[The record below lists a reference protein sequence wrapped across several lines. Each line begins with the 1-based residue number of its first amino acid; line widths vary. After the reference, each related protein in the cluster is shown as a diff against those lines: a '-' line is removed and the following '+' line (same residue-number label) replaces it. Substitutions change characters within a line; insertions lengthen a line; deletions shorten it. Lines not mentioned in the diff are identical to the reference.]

1 MLNLT
6 YSYRIYP
13 GLDQEAQ
20 MLDWLEQCRRV
31 YNYALAERKDWIN
44 SRKCWVNACRI
55 NQEYIIPADT
65 PYPDYYK
72 QQNALTRAKEEIPE
86 LKAVHS
92 QVLQDALK
100 RLDQSF
106 KLRQE
111 RGFGFPRFK
120 KFGQYRSFVFPQFKS
135 NPVNGLEAAVAT
147 TRKTP
152 TPVPYGGKPTYR
164 TGSATRCLIK
174 LPKVGA
180 MPINLHRPIP
190 EGFEVKQVR
199 VVFKSSGWY
208 AQLMLQADVAVP
220 DVMPQGQP
228 IGIDLGLEKFLA
240 VSTGELVERPR
251 FFVDLQ
257 SQLRWLQRKLRNKQK
272 DSANYRKVQAKIR
285 QLHEHIHNVRREF
298 HFLTAH
304 SLCDIAGMIFA
315 EDLNLKM
322 TSRGMLAKH
331 CLDAAWGSFLEILKW
346 VAWKRGVYFAKVDPN
361 GTSQTCPQCG
371 AHTGKKEL
379 SERVHHCSEC
389 EYVTDRDVAAAQV
402 VMQRGLVFVADGQ
415 SVIRPVEEGC
425 LGTPMKQ
432 EAPIARK
439 GSPRYTRKG

>member
-13 GLDQEAQ
+13 GLDQEVQ

-44 SRKCWVNACRI
+44 SRKCLVNACSIR
-55 NQEYIIPADT
+55 QEYVIPADA

-72 QQNALTRAKEEIPE
+72 QQNALTKAKEVIPE

-100 RLDQSF
+100 RLDKSF
-106 KLRQE
+106 KFRQE

-135 NPVNGLEAAVAT
+135 NPINGMKL
-147 TRKTP
+147 
-152 TPVPYGGKPTYR
+152 
-164 TGSATRCLIK
+164 K

-208 AQLMLQADVAVP
+208 AQLIVAADIFVP
-220 DVMPQGQP
+220 DVMPHGEP

-257 SQLRWLQRKLRNKQK
+257 GKLKWLQRKLRNKK
-272 DSANYRKVQAKIR
+272 KGSANYRKTQAKIR

-304 SLCDIAGMIFA
+304 KLCDIAGMIFA
-315 EDLNLKM
+315 EELNLKM
-322 TSRGMLAKH
+322 MSRGMLAKH
-331 CLDAAWGSFLEILKW
+331 CLDAAWGSFLDILKW

-371 AHTGKKEL
+371 THTGKKEL
-379 SERVHHCSEC
+379 SERVHEC
-389 EYVTDRDVAAAQV
+389 GACGYMTDRDVAAAQV

-415 SVIRPVEEGC
+415 SVILPVEEGC
-425 LGTPMKQ
+425 LGTPVKQ
-432 EAPIARK
+432 ETSRAILGCDSFSRNK
-439 GSPRYTRKG
+439 

>member
-1 MLNLT
+1 MLSLT

-13 GLDQEAQ
+13 SLDQESKL
-20 MLDWLEQCRRV
+20 LDWLEQCRRV
-31 YNYALAERKDWIN
+31 YNYALAERKDWIK
-44 SRKCWVNACRI
+44 SRKSPVNACGIR
-55 NQEYIIPADT
+55 QEYIIPADT

-72 QQNALTRAKEEIPE
+72 QQNALTQAKEAIPE

-100 RLDQSF
+100 RLDKSF
-106 KLRQE
+106 KFRQE

-135 NPVNGLEAAVAT
+135 NPVSEFE
-147 TRKTP
+147 
-152 TPVPYGGKPTYR
+152 
-164 TGSATRCLIK
+164 IK
-174 LPKVGA
+174 LPKIGA
-180 MPINLHRPIP
+180 MRINLHRPTP

-208 AQLMLQADVAVP
+208 AQLILQATVSVP
-220 DVMPQGQP
+220 DVMPQGEP

-257 SQLRWLQRKLRNKQK
+257 SQLRWLQRKLRNKK
-272 DSANYRKVQAKIR
+272 KGSANYRKIQAKIR
-285 QLHEHIHNVRREF
+285 KLHEHIHNVRREF

-304 SLCDIAGMIFA
+304 RLCAIAGMIFA

-346 VAWKRGVYFAKVDPN
+346 VAWKCGVYFAKVDPN
-361 GTSQTCPQCG
+361 GTSQTCPQCE
-371 AHTGKKEL
+371 AHTGRKEL
-379 SERVHHCSEC
+379 SERVHHCDQC
-389 EYVTDRDVAAAQV
+389 GYTTDRDVAAGQV
-402 VMQRGLVFVADGQ
+402 VMQRGLVAVGQ
-415 SVIRPVEEGC
+415 TVILPVEEGC

-432 EAPIARK
+432 EKPTARK
-439 GSPRYTRKG
+439 GSPRSTH

>member
-13 GLDQEAQ
+13 DQDQEAQ
-20 MLDWLEQCRRV
+20 MLEWLEQCRRV

-44 SRKCWVNACRI
+44 SRKCAVNACSIR
-55 NQEYIIPADT
+55 QEYIIPADV

-72 QQNALTRAKEEIPE
+72 QQNALTLAKEVIPE

-100 RLDQSF
+100 RLDKAF
-106 KLRQE
+106 KFRQE
-111 RGFGFPRFK
+111 RGFGFPLFK

-135 NPVNGLEAAVAT
+135 NPV
-147 TRKTP
+147 
-152 TPVPYGGKPTYR
+152 
-164 TGSATRCLIK
+164 TGWQIK
-174 LPKVGA
+174 LPKIGA
-180 MPINLHRPIP
+180 VRLKMHRPIP
-190 EGFEVKQVR
+190 EGFAIKQVR
-199 VVFKSSGWY
+199 VVKKALGWY
-208 AQLMLQADVAVP
+208 AQLILQADINVP
-220 DVMPQGQP
+220 EIMPHGEP

-240 VSTGELVERPR
+240 VSDGELVERPR

-257 SQLRWLQRKLRNKQK
+257 SKLAWLQRRLRNKK
-272 DSANYRKVQAKIR
+272 KGSANYRKVQAKIR
-285 QLHEHIHNVRREF
+285 VLHEHIHNVRREF

-304 SLCDIAGMIFA
+304 QLCGRAGMVFA

-331 CLDAAWGSFLEILKW
+331 CLDAAWGSFLDILKW
-346 VAWKRGVYFAKVDPN
+346 VAWKRGIYFAKVDPN

-379 SERVHHCSEC
+379 NQRVHSCPEC
-389 EYVTDRDVAAAQV
+389 GYTTDRDVAAAIV
-402 VMQRGLVFVADGQ
+402 VEQRGLAAVGQ
-415 SVIRPVEEGC
+415 IVKLPVEEGC
-425 LGTPMKQ
+425 LGTPLKQ
-432 EAPIARK
+432 EYFRSDLGKPALYC
-439 GSPRYTRKG
+439 S

>member
-13 GLDQEAQ
+13 SLDQEAQ

-44 SRKCWVNACRI
+44 SRKCPVNACSIR
-55 NQEYIIPADT
+55 QEYIIPAET
-65 PYPDYYK
+65 PYPDYYR
-72 QQNALTRAKEEIPE
+72 QQNALTKAKEEIPE

-100 RLDQSF
+100 RLDKSF
-106 KLRQE
+106 KFMQE

-135 NPVNGLEAAVAT
+135 NPVDGFE
-147 TRKTP
+147 
-152 TPVPYGGKPTYR
+152 
-164 TGSATRCLIK
+164 IK
-174 LPKVGA
+174 LPKIGVV
-180 MPINLHRPIP
+180 PINLHRPIIP

-199 VVFKSSGWY
+199 VVFKASGWY
-208 AQLMLQADVAVP
+208 AQLILQANVSVLEI
-220 DVMPQGQP
+220 MPHGEP

-240 VSTGELVERPR
+240 VSTGEWVERPR
-251 FFVDLQ
+251 FFMDLQ
-257 SQLRWLQRKLRNKQK
+257 SKLRWLQRKLRNKK
-272 DSANYRKVQAKIR
+272 KGSANYRKIGARIR
-285 QLHEHIHNVRREF
+285 KLHEHIYNVRREF

-304 SLCDIAGMIFA
+304 KLCDIAGMIFA

-331 CLDAAWGSFLEILKW
+331 CLDAAWGSFLEILQW
-346 VAWKRGVYFAKVDPN
+346 VAWKRGVYFAQVDPK

-379 SERVHHCSEC
+379 SERVHHCDEC
-389 EYVTDRDVAAAQV
+389 GYTTDRDIAAAQV
-402 VMQRGLVFVADGQ
+402 VMQRGLVLVADGQ
-415 SVIRPVEEGC
+415 SVILPVS
-425 LGTPMKQ
+425 TP
-432 EAPIARK
+432 
-439 GSPRYTRKG
+439 G

>member
-1 MLNLT
+1 MVNLA

-44 SRKCWVNACRI
+44 SRQCPVNACNIR
-55 NQEYIIPADT
+55 QEYIIPADT

-72 QQNALTRAKEEIPE
+72 QQNALTKAKEEISE

-100 RLDQSF
+100 RLDKSF
-106 KLRQE
+106 KFMQD

-135 NPVNGLEAAVAT
+135 NPVNGFE
-147 TRKTP
+147 
-152 TPVPYGGKPTYR
+152 
-164 TGSATRCLIK
+164 IK
-174 LPKVGA
+174 LPKIGA

-190 EGFEVKQVR
+190 DGFEVKQVR

-208 AQLMLQADVAVP
+208 AQLILQADISVP
-220 DVMPQGQP
+220 EVMPQGEP

-240 VSTGELVERPR
+240 VSTGELVERPH

-257 SQLRWLQRKLRNKQK
+257 SKLRWLQCKLRNKK
-272 DSANYRKVQAKIR
+272 KGSTNYRKIQAKIR
-285 QLHEHIHNVRREF
+285 NLHEHIYNVRREF

-304 SLCDIAGMIFA
+304 KLCSNAGMIFA
-315 EDLNLKM
+315 EDLNLKA

-346 VAWKRGVYFAKVDPN
+346 VCWKRGVYFAKVDPN

-371 AHTGKKEL
+371 THTGKKEL

-389 EYVTDRDVAAAQV
+389 GYTTDRDVAAAQV
-402 VMQRGLVFVADGQ
+402 VMQRGLILVAVGQ
-415 SVIRPVEEGC
+415 TVILPVEEGC

-432 EAPIARK
+432 ESPSVRK
-439 GSPRYTRKG
+439 GSPRCTA

>member
-1 MLNLT
+1 MF
-6 YSYRIYP
+6 
-13 GLDQEAQ
+13 G
-20 MLDWLEQCRRV
+20 WLEQCRRV

-44 SRKCWVNACRI
+44 SRKCPLNACSIR
-55 NQEYIIPADT
+55 QEYIIATDT

-72 QQNALTRAKEEIPE
+72 QQNALTKAKETIPE

-100 RLDQSF
+100 RLDKSF
-106 KLRQE
+106 KFMQE
-111 RGFGFPRFK
+111 RGFGFPRFQ

-135 NPVNGLEAAVAT
+135 NPINGFE
-147 TRKTP
+147 
-152 TPVPYGGKPTYR
+152 
-164 TGSATRCLIK
+164 IK

-190 EGFEVKQVR
+190 NGFEVKQVR
-199 VVFKSSGWY
+199 VVLKSSGWY
-208 AQLMLQADVAVP
+208 AQLILQADVDAP
-220 DVMPQGQP
+220 DAMPHGEP

-257 SQLRWLQRKLRNKQK
+257 SKLKWLQRKLRNKK
-272 DSANYRKVQAKIR
+272 KGSANYRKAQARIR
-285 QLHEHIHNVRREF
+285 ALHEHIHAVRREF

-304 SLCDIAGMIFA
+304 KFCDGVGMIFA

-322 TSRGMLAKH
+322 MSRGMLAKH
-331 CLDAAWGSFLEILKW
+331 CLDAAWGSFLEILQW
-346 VAWKRGVYFAKVDPN
+346 VSWKRGVYFAKVDPN

-379 SERVHHCSEC
+379 SERVHEC
-389 EYVTDRDVAAAQV
+389 GECGYTTDRDVAAAQV
-402 VMQRGLVFVADGQ
+402 VEQRGITAVGQ
-415 SVIRPVEEGC
+415 TAMLPVEEGC
-425 LGTPMKQ
+425 GVRTPMKQ
-432 EAPIARK
+432 ENPTARK
-439 GSPRYTRKG
+439 GSPRSTALL

>member
-20 MLDWLEQCRRV
+20 MLDWLERCRRV

-44 SRKCWVNACRI
+44 SRKSPVNACSIR
-55 NQEYIIPADT
+55 NEYIIPGDA
-65 PYPDYYK
+65 PYPDYYQ
-72 QQNALTRAKEEIPE
+72 QQNALTKAKEEIPE

-100 RLDQSF
+100 RLDKSF
-106 KLRQE
+106 KFRQE

-120 KFGQYRSFVFPQFKS
+120 KFGQYRSLVFPQFKS
-135 NPVNGLEAAVAT
+135 HPVNGLE
-147 TRKTP
+147 
-152 TPVPYGGKPTYR
+152 
-164 TGSATRCLIK
+164 IK

-190 EGFEVKQVR
+190 DGFKVKQVR

-208 AQLMLQADVAVP
+208 AQLIIAADVNVP
-220 DVMPQGQP
+220 EPIPHGEP

-240 VSTGELVERPR
+240 VSTGEMVERPR
-251 FFVDLQ
+251 FFADLQ
-257 SQLRWLQRKLRNKQK
+257 SQLRWLQRKLRKK
-272 DSANYRKVQAKIR
+272 KKGSANYRKAQAKIR
-285 QLHEHIHNVRREF
+285 QLHEHIYNVRREF

-304 SLCDIAGMIFA
+304 KLCDIAGIIFA

-322 TSRGMLAKH
+322 MSRGMLAKH

-346 VAWKRGVYFAKVDPN
+346 VCWKRGVYFAKVDPH
-361 GTSQTCPQCG
+361 GTSQTCPQC
-371 AHTGKKEL
+371 ATHTGNKEL
-379 SERVHHCSEC
+379 SQRVHHCGEC
-389 EYVTDRDVAAAQV
+389 GYTTDRDVAAAQV
-402 VMQRGLVFVADGQ
+402 VVQRGLVLVADGQ
-415 SVIRPVEEGC
+415 SAILPVEENC
-425 LGTPMKQ
+425 LGVPMKQ
-432 EAPIARK
+432 ESSRAIL
-439 GSPRYTRKG
+439 GSPHRNR

>member
-13 GLDQEAQ
+13 ELDQEAQ

-31 YNYALAERKDWIN
+31 YNYALAERKDWTG
-44 SRKCWVNACRI
+44 SRKCPVNACSIR
-55 NQEYIIPADT
+55 QEYIIPADA

-72 QQNALTRAKEEIPE
+72 QQNALTKAKEAIGAM
-86 LKAVHS
+86 KAVHS

-100 RLDQSF
+100 RLDKSF
-106 KLRQE
+106 KFMQE
-111 RGFGFPRFK
+111 RGFGFPRSK

-135 NPVNGLEAAVAT
+135 NPINGFEAAVPT
-147 TRKTP
+147 TL
-152 TPVPYGGKPTYR
+152 G
-164 TGSATRCLIK
+164 GSARRCLIK

-180 MPINLHRPIP
+180 IPIHLHRPIP

-208 AQLMLQADVAVP
+208 AQLILQADISVP
-220 DVMPQGQP
+220 EVMPHGQP
-228 IGIDLGLEKFLA
+228 IGIDLGLSKFLA

-251 FFVDLQ
+251 FFADWQ
-257 SQLRWLQRKLRNKQK
+257 SQLRWLQRQLRNKK
-272 DSANYRKVQAKIR
+272 KGSANYRSIQAKIR
-285 QLHEHIHNVRREF
+285 ALHEHIHNVRREF

-304 SLCDIAGMIFA
+304 QLCDNAGMIFA

-322 TSRGMLAKH
+322 TSRGMLAKP

-361 GTSQTCPQCG
+361 GTSQTCPNCG

-379 SERVHHCSEC
+379 SERVHHCAEC
-389 EYVTDRDVAAAQV
+389 GYVTDRDVAAAQV
-402 VMQRGLVFVADGQ
+402 VEQRGLVAVGQ
-415 SVIRPVEEGC
+415 TVILPVEEGC
-425 LGTPMKQ
+425 LGTPIKQ
-432 EAPIARK
+432 ETSRAIL
-439 GSPRYTRKG
+439 GSPRSTRSRVSVGRMSRID

>member
-6 YSYRIYP
+6 YRYRIYP

-31 YNYALAERKDWIN
+31 YNYALAERKDWLN
-44 SRKCWVNACRI
+44 SRKCPVNACSIR
-55 NQEYIIPADT
+55 QEYIIPADT

-72 QQNALTRAKEEIPE
+72 QQNALTKAKEAIPE

-100 RLDQSF
+100 RLDKAF

-135 NPVNGLEAAVAT
+135 NPVNGFE
-147 TRKTP
+147 
-152 TPVPYGGKPTYR
+152 
-164 TGSATRCLIK
+164 IK
-174 LPKVGA
+174 LPKIGA

-190 EGFEVKQVR
+190 SGFEVKQVR

-208 AQLMLQADVAVP
+208 AQLILQADVAVP
-220 DVMPQGQP
+220 EVMPHGEP

-251 FFVDLQ
+251 FFGDLQ
-257 SQLRWLQRKLRNKQK
+257 SKLRWLQRKLRNKRIG
-272 DSANYRKVQAKIR
+272 SANYRKIQAKIR
-285 QLHEHIHNVRREF
+285 ALHEHIHNVRREF
-298 HFLTAH
+298 HFLTARK
-304 SLCDIAGMIFA
+304 LCDIAGMVFA

-346 VAWKRGVYFAKVDPN
+346 VCWKRGVYFAKVDPKV
-361 GTSQTCPQCG
+361 TSQTCPNCG
-371 AHTGKKEL
+371 AHSGKKEL
-379 SERVHHCSEC
+379 SERVHHCNEC
-389 EYVTDRDVAAAQV
+389 GYMTNRDVAAAQV
-402 VMQRGLVFVADGQ
+402 VKQRGLVAVGQ
-415 SVIRPVEEGC
+415 TVILPVEEGC
-425 LGTPMKQ
+425 LGTPVKQ
-432 EAPIARK
+432 ETSRAIL
-439 GSPRYTRKG
+439 GSPRSTRFG

>member
-13 GLDQEAQ
+13 DLNQEAQ
-20 MLDWLEQCRRV
+20 MLDWLEQCRCV
-31 YNYALAERKDWIN
+31 YNYALAERRDWMN
-44 SRKCWVNACRI
+44 SRKCQVNACSI
-55 NQEYIIPADT
+55 KQEYIIPADVA
-65 PYPDYYK
+65 YPDYYK
-72 QQNALTRAKEEIPE
+72 QQNALTKAKEIIPE

-100 RLDQSF
+100 RLDKSF
-106 KLRQE
+106 KFMQE

-135 NPVNGLEAAVAT
+135 NPVNGFQ
-147 TRKTP
+147 
-152 TPVPYGGKPTYR
+152 
-164 TGSATRCLIK
+164 IK

-180 MPINLHRPIP
+180 MPINLHRSIP
-190 EGFEVKQVR
+190 DGFEVKQVR

-208 AQLMLQADVAVP
+208 AQLILQADVSVP
-220 DVMPQGQP
+220 EVMPHGQS

-240 VSTGELVERPR
+240 VSDGELVERPR
-251 FFVDLQ
+251 FFADLQ
-257 SQLRWLQRKLRNKQK
+257 SKLRWLQRKLRNKK
-272 DSANYRKVQAKIR
+272 KGSTNYRKAQAQIR
-285 QLHEHIHNVRREF
+285 VLHEHIHNVRREF

-304 SLCDIAGMIFA
+304 KLCDRAGMVFA

-331 CLDAAWGSFLEILKW
+331 CLDAAWGSFLDILKW

-371 AHTGKKEL
+371 THTGKKEL
-379 SERVHHCSEC
+379 SERIHQCPEC
-389 EYVTDRDVAAAQV
+389 GYTTDRDVAAAIV
-402 VMQRGLVFVADGQ
+402 VEQRGLAAVGQ
-415 SVIRPVEEGC
+415 TVKLAVEEDC
-425 LGTPMKQ
+425 LGVPVKQQSLRGNSWKPTP
-432 EAPIARK
+432 
-439 GSPRYTRKG
+439 